1 MLTQVEIEG
10 FKSFGS
16 PAQRIYVGPLNFI
29 VGPNASGKSNFLAAL
44 QFLQT
49 AVRYDV
55 ETASAAL
62 GGSSVIYNKR
72 LLNGDSEPHIRIR
85 LRDDTSADLSAI
97 GLENHQITSYDYEL
111 TLDAPYL
118 EGYPTVREERLNAQI
133 KDSEN
138 TIHTYNLIRS
148 GNKVTTRNPV
158 TLSGLSPEANEIET
172 PALEPARLT
181 VNTSYDLPALLMRTR
196 VQGWCF
202 YNISPAVA
210 RQAHPEIP
218 GVSLGHSGEGLA
230 VMLNRLKHRNGG
242 KALVA
247 VEKALQSLV
256 PDFHGVNPIRLEVEG
271 TWVFRVEEKDIK
283 EGINPA
289 SVSDG
294 TVRLL
299 ALLVIAAEAGD
310 DRPLMAIE
318 EPENGLHPHLIPEI
332 VDLLRGCS
340 ASGTQV
346 FATTHNPS
354 FLDAVEPAE
363 AVLCDKVGGFTTMV
377 SAATLPDVES
387 FRRSFSLG
395 ELWEQGALGG
405 VP

>member
-1 MLTQVEIEG
+1 MLTQIEIEG

-16 PAQRIYVGPLNFI
+16 PAQCVRVGPLNFI

-44 QFLQT
+44 QFLHA

-62 GGSSVIYNKR
+62 GGSSVIHNKR
-72 LLNGDSEPHIRIR
+72 ISEDCLHPTIRIR
-85 LRDDTSADLSAI
+85 IKDETPADLSAI
-97 GLENHQITSYDYEL
+97 GMENHQIASYDYEL
-111 TLDAPYL
+111 ILDVPV
-118 EGYPTVREERLNAQI
+118 EDGYPTVKSERLSACIRVNGDEI
-133 KDSEN
+133 Y
-138 TIHTYNLIRS
+138 TYNLSRS
-148 GNKVTTRNPV
+148 GNKVTTRNPL
-158 TLSGLSPEANEIET
+158 TLSGLSPEPDEIET
-172 PALEPARLT
+172 PSLEPGRLT

-202 YNISPAVA
+202 YNISPAIA
-210 RQAHPEIP
+210 RQAHREIP
-218 GVSLGHSGEGLA
+218 GLTLGPSGEGLA
-230 VMLNRLKHRNGG
+230 VMLNRLKRRNDG
-242 KALVA
+242 KALAA
-247 VEKALQSLV
+247 VEKTLQSLV
-256 PDFHGVNPIRLEVEG
+256 PDFQSVDPIRLQVEG
-271 TWVFRVEEKDIK
+271 TWAFRVEEKNLK
-283 EGINPA
+283 ESINPA

-299 ALLVIAAEAGD
+299 ALLVVAAEAGD
-310 DRPLMAIE
+310 NLPLVAIE

-332 VDLLRGCS
+332 VEVLRDCS
-340 ASGTQV
+340 ESGTQV

-363 AVLCDKVGGFTTMV
+363 AILCDKVGGFTTMV
-377 SAATLPDVES
+377 SAATLPDVS
-387 FRRSFSLG
+387 AFRRSFSLG